1 MKTIPTKIFGGSNY
15 TKEQLQELKQIVIS
29 EYISVAEW
37 NNGCLFGCMNVRK
50 AMFKTPSLTFNGKT
64 FGNLQGSGEYDESN
78 PDHFKI
84 EDFECFKI
92 TLIKFIKHY
101 KNIQNDNNRN

>member
-1 MKTIPTKIFGGSNY
+1 MKSIPTKIFGGSNY
-15 TKEQLQELKQIVIS
+15 TKEQLQELKQIAIQENIPIS
-29 EYISVAEW
+29 DWDGS
-37 NNGCLFGCMNVRK
+37 LFGCMNVKK
-50 AMFKTPSLTFNGKT
+50 AIFKTPSLVFNGKT
-64 FGNLQGSGEYDESN
+64 FENFQGSGEYDKSN

-84 EDFECFKI
+84 KDFEHFKI